1 MAQSYNHT
9 ILPLSNDAD
18 KQTQIRWGIADFVHR
33 YGRRPEGMW
42 LPETAVDTRTLE
54 LLVDEG
60 VTFTVLSPYQ
70 AAAAESDSGQFVDV
84 NDGSV
89 STRVPYL
96 LEPVSG
102 KQLSVFF
109 YDGPLSQQIAFGDL
123 LKDGRRLARS
133 LADSISG
140 SDGKAL
146 AHVATDGETY
156 GHHHRFGEMALASAL
171 DSLRKSTDVSLV
183 NYASFLAANPPDRRA
198 RIIENSSWS
207 CAHGLERWRSDCGCS
222 TGGGEGWNQTWRG
235 PLRAALDWLRDR
247 AIADFAATRGRIL
260 QDPWAA
266 RDAYIEVLLGRS
278 GTDFIEEY
286 GVPGLD
292 ETGRQK
298 GLDLLEIQHR
308 AMLMY
313 TSCGWFFNDISG
325 LESIF
330 VLRQA
335 GRAIELI
342 REVTGSDPEPEFLT
356 RLAMAASNQRGLT
369 GQSIYLDAVAEYM
382 KPWPKS

>member
-1 MAQSYNHT
+1 
-9 ILPLSNDAD
+9 
-18 KQTQIRWGIADFVHR
+18 
-33 YGRRPEGMW
+33 
-42 LPETAVDTRTLE
+42 

-70 AAAAESDSGQFVDV
+70 VAAAESDSGQLVDV
-84 NDGSV
+84 RDGSV
-89 STRVPYL
+89 NPRVPYL
-96 LEPVSG
+96 VEPVAG

-123 LKDGRRLARS
+123 LKDGRRLAQS
-133 LADSISG
+133 LADSIS
-140 SDGKAL
+140 STDGTAL

-171 DSLRKSTDVSLV
+171 DSLRKSTEVDLV
-183 NYASFLAANPPDRRA
+183 NYASFLAVSPPTRRA
-198 RIIENSSWS
+198 RIVEDSSWS
-207 CAHGLERWRSDCGCS
+207 CAHGIERWRSDCCCS
-222 TGGGEGWNQTWRG
+222 TGGGKGWNQAWRG
-235 PLRAALDWLRDR
+235 PLRAALDWLRDL
-247 AIADFAATRGRIL
+247 AIADFSATRGRIL

-266 RDAYIEVLLGRS
+266 RDAYIEILLGRS
-278 GTDFIEEY
+278 EADFIEEY

-292 ETGRQK
+292 EAGRQK

-342 REVTGSDPEPEFLT
+342 REVTGGDLEPEFLS
-356 RLAMAASNQRGLT
+356 RLATAESNQPGLT
-369 GQSIYLDAVAEYM
+369 GQSIYLDAVAGYM